1 MNHLHDRKSK
11 LFWVF
16 LGLFWLGIPASWAE
30 NPSEEA
36 SEYYFKRIAVAP
48 VLVGHRQ
55 PNMDETL
62 DDTLSCAINQ
72 ICAEEPSIQSNAGP
86 RLMRLIHS
94 DLKRRFGRHVV
105 PLDQV
110 EAAYA
115 GIQLDATKDSPRNLA
130 LRMGQS
136 LDADLMVI
144 ATVWRYRDRG
154 AIEGFPDKPASVAF
168 ALYLVEPASGRQFWR
183 GVFDEAQE
191 FALKDMGKFADRI
204 KMGLKWLSADELAH
218 HGVKAVLRMFP
229 NNIKP
234 FSKKKNTY

>member
-1 MNHLHDRKSK
+1 MNNRHGVMNT

-16 LGLFWLGIPASWAE
+16 WGLLWLGSPASGAE

-36 SEYYFKRIAVAP
+36 SEYFFKRIAVAP
-48 VLVGHRQ
+48 VMVGRRQ

-62 DDTLSCAINQ
+62 DDTLSCPINQ
-72 ICAEEPSIQSNAGP
+72 ICAEEPTIQSNAGP
-86 RLMRLIHS
+86 MLMRLIHS
-94 DLKRRFGRHVV
+94 VLKRRFGRHVV

-110 EAAYA
+110 ETAYT
-115 GIQLDATKDSPRNLA
+115 GIRLDAAKDSPRTLA
-130 LRMGQS
+130 LRMGQR

-168 ALYLVEPASGRQFWR
+168 ALYLVDPVSGRQFWR

-191 FALKDMGKFADRI
+191 FALQDIGKFADRI

-218 HGVKAVLRMFP
+218 HGVKVVLGMFP
-229 NNIKP
+229 VNIKP
-234 FSKKKNTY
+234 LSMR

>member
-1 MNHLHDRKSK
+1 MNNYHGRMTK

-16 LGLFWLGIPASWAE
+16 WGLLWMGIPAAWAE

-62 DDTLSCAINQ
+62 DDTLSCPINQ

-86 RLMRLIHS
+86 MLMRLIHS
-94 DLKRRFGRHVV
+94 VLKRRFGGHVV

-110 EAAYA
+110 ETAYT
-115 GIQLDATKDSPRNLA
+115 GIRLDAAQDSPRTLA
-130 LRMGQS
+130 LRMGQR

-168 ALYLVEPASGRQFWR
+168 AIYLVEPASGRQFWR
-183 GVFDEAQE
+183 SVFDEAQE
-191 FALKDMGKFADRI
+191 FALQDMGKFADRI
-204 KMGLKWLSADELAH
+204 KMGLKWLSADELAL
-218 HGVKAVLRMFP
+218 HGVKTVFRMFP
-229 NNIKP
+229 KNIRSLSMKE
-234 FSKKKNTY
+234 NTP